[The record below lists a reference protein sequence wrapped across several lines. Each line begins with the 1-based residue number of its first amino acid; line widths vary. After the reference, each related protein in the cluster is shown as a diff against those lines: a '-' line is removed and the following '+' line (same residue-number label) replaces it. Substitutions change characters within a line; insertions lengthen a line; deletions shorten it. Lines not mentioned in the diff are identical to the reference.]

1 MKTARFLV
9 LLLMLKS
16 GYNYAPYVPL
26 DKIMADEAGPIFR
39 ALKHNQQSLE
49 EGRPDWSLWLRCF
62 FILLRKQK
70 EKLAKRI
77 EEKEKDLTHLPTL
90 SGKIMK
96 LFEDNQR
103 LQMTQILKMTRAKRS
118 TIKLRLHELVDA
130 GYLKRYGQARSTWYS
145 LA

>member
-1 MKTARFLV
+1 
-9 LLLMLKS
+9 
-16 GYNYAPYVPL
+16 
-26 DKIMADEAGPIFR
+26 
-39 ALKHNQQSLE
+39 
-49 EGRPDWSLWLRCF
+49 
-62 FILLRKQK
+62 
-70 EKLAKRI
+70 
-77 EEKEKDLTHLPTL
+77 LPTL

-118 TIKLRLHELVDA
+118 TLKLRLHELVDA